1 VVDPPEEPSW
11 DKVVADLEAAHT
23 GRLAVEARL
32 ERKTRA
38 YSPTSR
44 APGEDGKVDV
54 RVLGDASDQFTLIE
68 VRAADTIGLLYAIT
82 SALAGLDLEIHT
94 AKIDTLGRRVVD
106 VFYVR
111 SRIDETD
118 GGKLGEEQ
126 AREVALAVEHRVQ
139 RLLG

>member
-1 VVDPPEEPSW
+1 
-11 DKVVADLEAAHT
+11 
-23 GRLAVEARL
+23 
-32 ERKTRA
+32 
-38 YSPTSR
+38 
-44 APGEDGKVDV
+44 
-54 RVLGDASDQFTLIE
+54 
-68 VRAADTIGLLYAIT
+68 
-82 SALAGLDLEIHT
+82 
-94 AKIDTLGRRVVD
+94 